1 MRTRADA
8 LVVGAG
14 IAGAGVALRLAEA
27 GLRVTVLAKGP
38 VSDSASY
45 QAQGGLAAAIGA
57 DDSPAQHAADTLAA
71 GGGLCHELQVHSFVA
86 QAPATVSWL
95 LGLGVAFD
103 PEPEGGGPALTR
115 EGGHSRRR
123 IVHARDATGVAI
135 MEVLGRHLAAHPRI
149 ELLAGTA
156 VDLLT
161 RSGLGLPG
169 PDACVGLQ
177 VLDATGRLPG
187 ILLAPQVVLA
197 TGGATGIYSS
207 ATNPARP
214 VGDGI
219 AMAWRAGCRV
229 ANLEHVQFHPTA
241 LRHPRAEGWL
251 LTEALRGEGAHL
263 RLPDGE
269 RFMLRHDPRGEL
281 APRDI
286 VARAIYREMAE
297 RGLDQVWLD
306 ARHLPADFLRRR
318 FPAAMAQCA
327 ALGIDITRE
336 PIPVAPAAHYF
347 CGGVRTDGSG
357 ATDLAGLY
365 AIGETACTGL
375 HGANRLAS
383 NSLLEGVVSGAR
395 ACDAILADRARRLPY
410 GVTIPG
416 VASLPL
422 AIGEEADAEAAA
434 IATAIRETMSRQV
447 GIVRNDHGLS
457 VAVMRL
463 AELDARSG
471 VLLERHGLSPALL
484 ELKNLACVAGLVARS
499 ALARR
504 ESRGAHFNSDHPQS
518 DAIAADTLLGPAA
531 DPVHIAQRPGAVI
544 VPERAVA

>member
-1 MRTRADA
+1 MRARADV

-38 VSDSASY
+38 VSDSSSY
-45 QAQGGLAAAIGA
+45 QAQGGLAAAIGP
-57 DDSPAQHAADTLAA
+57 DDSPARHAADTLAA
-71 GGGLCHELQVHSFVA
+71 GGGLCHERQVQRFVA

-95 LGLGVAFD
+95 LGLGVDFD
-103 PEPEGGGPALTR
+103 PEPGGGLALTR

-123 IVHARDATGVAI
+123 IVHARDATGAAI

-177 VLDATGRLPG
+177 LLDANGRLPG
-187 ILLAPQVVLA
+187 LLFAPQVVLA
-197 TGGATGIYSS
+197 TGGAAGIYTT

-219 AMAWRAGCRV
+219 AMAWRAGCRL

-251 LTEALRGEGAHL
+251 VTEALRGEGAHL

-286 VARAIYREMAE
+286 VARAIYREMTD
-297 RGLDQVWLD
+297 RGLDRVWLD
-306 ARHLPADFLRRR
+306 AHHLPADFLRRR
-318 FPAAMAQCA
+318 FPAAVERCA

-383 NSLLEGVVSGAR
+383 NSLLEGVVSGAT
-395 ACDAILADRARRLPY
+395 ACDAILADSARRLPD
-410 GVTIPG
+410 G
-416 VASLPL
+416 VAISIATGSAS
-422 AIGEEADAEAAA
+422 AIGGEAETEAAA
-434 IATAIRETMSRQV
+434 LAAAIRGTMSRQV
-447 GIVRNDHGLS
+447 GIVRNDRDLR
-457 VAVMRL
+457 AALTRL
-463 AELDARSG
+463 AALEARCG
-471 VLLERHGLSPALL
+471 ILLERHGLSPALL

-504 ESRGAHFNSDHPQS
+504 ESRGAHFNSDHPQA
-518 DAIAADTLLGPAA
+518 DAIAAETILSPANDA
-531 DPVHIAQRPGAVI
+531 VDIVQPPGAHI
-544 VPERAVA
+544 LPERAVA

>member
-1 MRTRADA
+1 MRARADV

-38 VSDSASY
+38 VSDSSSY
-45 QAQGGLAAAIGA
+45 QAQGGLAAAIGP
-57 DDSPAQHAADTLAA
+57 DDSPARHAADTLAA
-71 GGGLCHELQVHSFVA
+71 GGGLCHERQVQRFVA

-95 LGLGVAFD
+95 LGLGVDFD
-103 PEPEGGGPALTR
+103 PEPGGGGLALTR

-123 IVHARDATGVAI
+123 IVHARDATGAAI

-177 VLDATGRLPG
+177 LLDANGRLPG
-187 ILLAPQVVLA
+187 LLFAPQVVLA
-197 TGGATGIYSS
+197 TGGAAGIYTT

-219 AMAWRAGCRV
+219 AMAWRAGCRL

-251 LTEALRGEGAHL
+251 VTEALRGEGAHL

-286 VARAIYREMAE
+286 VARAIYREMTD
-297 RGLDQVWLD
+297 RGLDRVWLD
-306 ARHLPADFLRRR
+306 AHHLPADFLRRR
-318 FPAAMAQCA
+318 FPAAVERCA
-327 ALGIDITRE
+327 ARGIDITRE

-383 NSLLEGVVSGAR
+383 NSLLEGVVSGAT
-395 ACDAILADRARRLPY
+395 ACDAILADSARRLPD
-410 GVTIPG
+410 G
-416 VASLPL
+416 VAISIATGSAS
-422 AIGEEADAEAAA
+422 AIGGEAETEAAA
-434 IATAIRETMSRQV
+434 LAVAIRGTMSRQV
-447 GIVRNDHGLS
+447 GIVRNDRDLR
-457 VAVMRL
+457 AALTRL
-463 AELDARSG
+463 AALEARCG
-471 VLLERHGLSPALL
+471 ILLERHGLSPALL

-504 ESRGAHFNSDHPQS
+504 ESRGAHFNSDHPQA
-518 DAIAADTLLGPAA
+518 DAIAAETILSPANDA
-531 DPVHIAQRPGAVI
+531 VDIVQPPGAHI
-544 VPERAVA
+544 LPERAVA